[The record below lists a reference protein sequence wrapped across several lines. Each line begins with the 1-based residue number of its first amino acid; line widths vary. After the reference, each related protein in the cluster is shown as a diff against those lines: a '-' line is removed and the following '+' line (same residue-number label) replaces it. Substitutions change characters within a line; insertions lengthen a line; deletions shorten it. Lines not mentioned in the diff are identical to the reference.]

1 MAHAT
6 LEREIMTI
14 PLTDSKHLRLVVV
27 NSLVAADGAD
37 AQAQEQAERARA
49 LRFGLLEACYNIVAA
64 LPPDAKLEEQIEQLQ
79 PDVIIVDAQSDAALK
94 KVVAATVSARRP
106 IVCFAGDGDRRK
118 MHAAL
123 EAGVCAYVVAGLSAE
138 RRSGVLGAKARLAS
152 WHINCNDER
161 ACQRRHVD
169 QIQVWPMKAGLLD
182 KGVRTGCAQLM
193 PTDAF
198 LFAFLPFYI
207 MSMGASI
214 IITSLEDV
222 MTSLV
227 RDIM

>member
-49 LRFGLLEACYNIVAA
+49 LRIGLLEAGYNIVAA

-138 RRSGVLGAKARLAS
+138 RVIGVLDVALARFEVEEKLRKELHETRTKLAERKVIERAKGLLMERHRCTEDEAYRKLRRLAMDKNLKLS
-152 WHINCNDER
+152 EV
-161 ACQRRHVD
+161 AQRMIDVAH
-169 QIQVWPMKAGLLD
+169 LL
-182 KGVRTGCAQLM
+182 G
-193 PTDAF
+193 
-198 LFAFLPFYI
+198 
-207 MSMGASI
+207 
-214 IITSLEDV
+214 
-222 MTSLV
+222 
-227 RDIM
+227 